1 MRAVKLQF
9 TDKKYLDG
17 LLNDNNFSANIKYLS
32 PIRLNDVNLVL
43 FDPITEHNALDSEV
57 VILSKF
63 ARAIK
68 SLFFPNTAYNVE
80 LLNPVLNQQKGGL
93 IHNTERIIDST
104 DIQITDF
111 TFTIRQ

>member
-1 MRAVKLQF
+1 MRVVKLHF

-17 LLNDNNFSANIKYLS
+17 LLNDNDFLVNINYLS
-32 PIRLNDVNLVL
+32 PYRLNDLNLVL

-63 ARAIK
+63 VNVIK
-68 SLFFPNTAYNVE
+68 NLFFPDTAYKVE
-80 LLNPVLNQQKGGL
+80 LLNPILNQQKGGL